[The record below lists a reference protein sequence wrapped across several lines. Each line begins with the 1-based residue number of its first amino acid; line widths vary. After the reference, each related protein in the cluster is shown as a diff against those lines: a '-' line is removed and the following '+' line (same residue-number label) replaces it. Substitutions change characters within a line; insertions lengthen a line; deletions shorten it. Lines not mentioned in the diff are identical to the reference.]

1 MPVRTSLPSRDPT
14 DRRLELRPSMRPNR
28 LRPVSHSRFASAPPA
43 IRNRPRAVCEPP
55 GTSAIRGFSAPASMH
70 RAARHPLV
78 PLVLVL
84 LVCILCGLQT
94 PQPHA
99 SRSHPCI
106 SRASRSGAFHART
119 PLVCS
124 SCAFASFTRQHAPAS
139 TRLALREPCAP
150 ALLASAN
157 LALRDPC
164 APAFPAPPTRPA
176 PLRRPPHS
184 CSSPQQYTCSTNYII

>member
-1 MPVRTSLPSRDPT
+1 MGVNAREIRPKRGTAMLGALFHVKHRAKAAAKDACTNVPAFARPDRPPS
-14 DRRLELRPSMRPNR
+14 
-28 LRPVSHSRFASAPPA
+28 
-43 IRNRPRAVCEPP
+43 

-70 RAARHPLV
+70 RAARHLLV
-78 PLVLVL
+78 PLVL
-84 LVCILCGLQT
+84 LVCTLCGLQT

-139 TRLALREPCAP
+139 TRLALCEPCAP

-176 PLRRPPHS
+176 PLRRPRTPALLLS
-184 CSSPQQYTCSTNYII
+184 NILAVLIILSEIISAIC